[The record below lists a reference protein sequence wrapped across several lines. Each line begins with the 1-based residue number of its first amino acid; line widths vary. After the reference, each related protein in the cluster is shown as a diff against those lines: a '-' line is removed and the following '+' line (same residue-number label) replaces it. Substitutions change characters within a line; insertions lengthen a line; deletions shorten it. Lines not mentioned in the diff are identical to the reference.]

1 MRRGAYLSGVDL
13 THESAVR
20 AVLSTVDLSTGAETS
35 RKQFDERGRAVA
47 VATSPLGDYL
57 YVAHPGTNTISVMDA
72 YNGAQAGALWDVGAT
87 PTGLAISSD
96 GTTLYV
102 HAWLEREVRAY
113 DVTDL
118 SAGASLLGSAP
129 TVLTEPLDAEVLL
142 GKQLFYSSA
151 DTRLADS
158 GYIACAHC
166 HPDGRDDGQ
175 TWDFTD
181 RGEGLRNTTSLE
193 GRAGTG
199 MGRLHWTGNF
209 DEIQDFEADI
219 RNHFGGSGLLTDDD
233 WAATADS
240 LGAPKVGLSSDLDA
254 LAAYVASLTDTPR
267 SPSPGAPADAFDAA
281 GCGECHPA
289 PLFTDSALDDPL
301 RHDVGTLT
309 AASGQRLGGPLDG
322 LDTPTLLGAW
332 ATGPWLHDGSAPT
345 LRDAIAAHADAP
357 TGAALDEVTAYVEG
371 L

>member
-1 MRRGAYLSGVDL
+1 
-13 THESAVR
+13 
-20 AVLSTVDLSTGAETS
+20 
-35 RKQFDERGRAVA
+35 
-47 VATSPLGDYL
+47 
-57 YVAHPGTNTISVMDA
+57 
-72 YNGAQAGALWDVGAT
+72 
-87 PTGLAISSD
+87 
-96 GTTLYV
+96 
-102 HAWLEREVRAY
+102 
-113 DVTDL
+113 
-118 SAGASLLGSAP
+118 
-129 TVLTEPLDAEVLL
+129 VLL